1 MEMTEFLGQFSGQLG
16 FGLALGLAASGSS
29 LGICAAGSAAAG
41 AWAREGRE
49 GKPLRF
55 SYIILTGMPLSQTIY
70 AFVFMLIGLRGIA
83 AEPATLIANAGAVL
97 GLGVTC
103 GLAQFFSAWMQGVI
117 GAAGVR
123 CLSESEGKGF
133 AFLIIA
139 MGIAETVG
147 LFGMVLLFLVLPVV
161 AR

>member
-1 MEMTEFLGQFSGQLG
+1 
-16 FGLALGLAASGSS
+16 
-29 LGICAAGSAAAG
+29 
-41 AWAREGRE
+41 
-49 GKPLRF
+49 
-55 SYIILTGMPLSQTIY
+55 
-70 AFVFMLIGLRGIA
+70 
-83 AEPATLIANAGAVL
+83 
-97 GLGVTC
+97 
-103 GLAQFFSAWMQGVI
+103 
-117 GAAGVR
+117 VR